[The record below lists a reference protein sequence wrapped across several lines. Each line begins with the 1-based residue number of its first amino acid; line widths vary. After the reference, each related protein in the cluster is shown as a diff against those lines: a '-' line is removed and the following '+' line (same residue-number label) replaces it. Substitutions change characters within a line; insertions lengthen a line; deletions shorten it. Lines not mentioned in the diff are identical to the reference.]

1 MNQSAYNP
9 WNDSRSGDAEQ
20 LPLGAFEGTS
30 LLPQVAPASRDDGES
45 DAPAAYRE
53 LPVCGEWSYEV
64 HDDAESRGAALV
76 ADAISATATAQRAA
90 ATAARLAATLQS
102 PARGMTA
109 GTTPLDAAHT
119 ASAGAAPKTAA
130 GSVGISGSATQ
141 RPSPEARRPERA
153 PMTPRIVARVPATPT
168 ALPAL
173 DELRSQHEAHPGDAK
188 TAIALSAAFDKRGNI
203 AAALGA
209 LQRAIDS
216 GADAVPLRCARAAIL
231 SGRLRYDDAEAEL
244 KKAAKVHA
252 DDPDVLLQ
260 LGILA
265 CRRAKWRDA
274 VEPLTRLIKLDAASA
289 QGLFYLGETLNKLD
303 KLPDALVAYERAS
316 ELEPDNWR
324 ALKGVGIVLDR
335 MGRPTEAAAFYR
347 RARDAQQ
354 G

>member
-1 MNQSAYNP
+1 MSASAYNP
-9 WNDSRSGDAEQ
+9 WNDSRSGDGEQ
-20 LPLGAFEGTS
+20 LPLGAFEDAP
-30 LLPQVAPASRDDGES
+30 LLPHVGAVSQEEAEPE
-45 DAPAAYRE
+45 APAAFRE

-76 ADAISATATAQRAA
+76 ADAISATAAAQRTAAVAARTASADPARA
-90 ATAARLAATLQS
+90 ATAEVLS
-102 PARGMTA
+102 P
-109 GTTPLDAAHT
+109 PDSAHAET
-119 ASAGAAPKTAA
+119 AGAAQKSLLGAA
-130 GSVGISGSATQ
+130 GLSSLAPLRRSTDTP
-141 RPSPEARRPERA
+141 RPPRA
-153 PMTPRIVARVPATPT
+153 VMTPRIGTRVPATPT
-168 ALPAL
+168 PLPAL

-209 LQRAIDS
+209 LQRAIDA

-244 KKAAKVHA
+244 KKAAKVNA
-252 DDPDVLLQ
+252 DDPEVLLQ

-274 VEPLTRLIKLDAASA
+274 IEPLTRLIKLDAASA
-289 QGLFYLGETLNKLD
+289 QGLFHLGETLNKLD

-347 RARDAQQ
+347 RARDAQR